1 MKFRNGVKALALALL
16 DALRGNYFYHS
27 GALTYQFIL
36 SLIPMSVVALGFA
49 DLIPLFDPRQ
59 LEGIVEKLLP
69 QYASGLVREV
79 LEIRNRRAE
88 TSLLAF
94 LTSYIFSVSL
104 IRSMGKALFF
114 VSGGIFGERK
124 EILYWIL
131 MPLTLLM
138 GSAVLLL
145 SFALN
150 LYLKFSLP
158 AGYRSVIEFVYILPG
173 SLLIF
178 FLYLLFLKQRIPFFT
193 VLLVSF
199 LSSASLSL
207 LQSLFTW
214 YIAEVFRGNLLYG
227 SLSSVVI
234 FLLWMNLVFFVF
246 LLGARLIYRIEE
258 TDPPCRRI
266 S

>member
-1 MKFRNGVKALALALL
+1 
-16 DALRGNYFYHS
+16 
-27 GALTYQFIL
+27 
-36 SLIPMSVVALGFA
+36 
-49 DLIPLFDPRQ
+49 
-59 LEGIVEKLLP
+59 
-69 QYASGLVREV
+69 
-79 LEIRNRRAE
+79 
-88 TSLLAF
+88 
-94 LTSYIFSVSL
+94 
-104 IRSMGKALFF
+104 MGKALFF

-193 VLLVSF
+193 V
-199 LSSASLSL
+199 
-207 LQSLFTW
+207 W